1 MKTTR
6 IKLTTEE
13 KAALRGYPNT
23 IALQY
28 IWIAIMSLREMN
40 IPTSISDIKVQYL
53 CDDEYLVEEVD
64 YSLAP

>member
-6 IKLTTEE
+6 IKLTAEE
-13 KAALRGYPNT
+13 KTALRGYPNT

-28 IWIAIMSLREMN
+28 IWIAIMSLRGMN
-40 IPTSISDIKVQYL
+40 VPTSLADIKVQYL